1 MQQDNLRQQVFFLKR
16 MVSYGQIAKSINVGQ
31 SSFYSWLE
39 GNYNLKEDTA
49 ERLQEYITNTLLDK
63 TPGGKKYKTVKN
75 LINLLGQYHF
85 EDNEVLAELSKYDCN
100 ERYYITNTGKVFSLC
115 GNDWIMKKPQLDYD
129 DGYYYV
135 DIYEDGKRTRKRIH
149 QLVIEAFM
157 PSIELSGL
165 EIHHIDTDK
174 SNNNLSNLLPLTRE
188 QHIQIHKYLNRQKQG
203 IKEEEN
209 NELS

>member
-85 EDNEVLAELSKYDCN
+85 EENEVLAELSQYDNN
-100 ERYYITNTGKVFSLC
+100 ERYYITNTGKCFSLC
-115 GNDWIMKKPQLDYD
+115 GNDWIMKKPQLNND
-129 DGYYYV
+129 DGYLYV
-135 DIYEDGKRTRKRIH
+135 DIYQDGKRTRKRIH

-157 PSIELSGL
+157 PSVDLTGL
-165 EIHHIDTDK
+165 EIHHLDTNRL
-174 SNNNLSNLLPLTRE
+174 NNNLENLIPLTKE
-188 QHIQIHKYLNRQKQG
+188 QHIQIHKHLKQE
-203 IKEEEN
+203 IKEVEN